1 MGKNI
6 LQTSYSGN
14 NGASDLFVLSSNAS
28 EQKKAVMEEEAAFM
42 QVKQKY
48 KNQILA
54 EVYFTDR
61 LSHLYLSN
69 RLGVSASGLN
79 ATVKKVND
87 IDPKP
92 LREIPAGKFKY
103 YSLTEDGKKYVET
116 EILSRLWDSEQNKED
131 VCNIWKLLNDYKESN
146 QGKWNECFT
155 KLLSEEAGIS
165 EERKDSD
172 ELVYEF
178 LREYS
183 DFYYRETEKAE
194 NLLSLLIADKELRQ
208 RIVSYVK
215 IEYENH
221 KGTVF
226 DILNRWT
233 EQNCE
238 EVYQM
243 VDQMFQDVKAGT
255 KMADTIEVSLQGA
268 EEYLEE
274 IQNKILADI
283 LRASFRHLRK
293 EELADEWI
301 REDMGKQLAF
311 YVAEKYKVL
320 SDSISCGGKDC

>member
-1 MGKNI
+1 MSKNI
-6 LQTSYSGN
+6 LQTNYSGN
-14 NGASDLFVLSSNAS
+14 NGAPDLIVMSSETS
-28 EQKKAVMEEEAAFM
+28 EQKKAVMEEAAFT

-61 LSHLYLSN
+61 LSHLHLSN

-79 ATVKKVND
+79 ATLKKIND
-87 IDPKP
+87 TDPKP
-92 LREIPAGKFKY
+92 LREIRAGKFKY
-103 YSLTEDGKKYVET
+103 YSLTEDGKKYVKT
-116 EILSRLWDSEQNKED
+116 EILSRLWDSEQIKED
-131 VCNIWKLLNDYKESN
+131 VCNIWKLLNGYKESN
-146 QGKWNECFT
+146 QGKWNEYFT
-155 KLLSEEAGIS
+155 KLLLLEETGVS

-172 ELVYEF
+172 ELAYEF

-183 DFYYRETEKAE
+183 DFYYKETEKAE
-194 NLLSLLIADKELRQ
+194 NLLSLLIADRELRQ
-208 RIVSYVK
+208 GIVSHVK

-243 VDQMFQDVKAGT
+243 VDQMFRNVKAGT
-255 KMADTIEVSLQGA
+255 KIADAIEVSLQGA

-293 EELADEWI
+293 EELASEWI

-311 YVAEKYKVL
+311 YVAEKYRVL
-320 SDSISCGGKDC
+320 SESISCKGTDC